1 MGSNFS
7 CTPEDDE
14 MYSIHEAA
22 APLFAQSSLR
32 VVSADTLRA
41 AEEVYI
47 PLQFTPSPSPMLG
60 KPRARAKS
68 RLPKQIKKLKLES
81 IVSGESWDSFGQGN
95 SQCRNLRQL
104 AGAKTFV
111 REETITR
118 CVSDRQSYRRVR
130 SSDKRASVPVQLL
143 QKQLAQFE
151 VSAQPRTSLPLFL
164 DFPRVSRE
172 RSEMYSEMD
181 SPMSEDIW
189 LMESTRS
196 RPGWASV
203 SAPSQEGG
211 SESNFGSFGSFKGTL
226 RDDNTMRRRI
236 GEILCHSDSQ
246 FYVPAPVLTP
256 IFSNKVRTFA
266 DEDEERF
273 SMIVNA
279 LEQKFHTLNHHTS
292 SSCDSG
298 SPSVSRL
305 LIGGTAFPSTP
316 GHSSNSG
323 SAFPLNPVL
332 KKVLSHGKTLPP
344 TPVLK
349 KPLSNSSGSG
359 FPENPVLKK
368 VLSSSSVGNQSIG
381 GGAFPQTPTHDARWI
396 TSFDDFERKCL
407 RQGGKLRPP
416 LNERES
422 LLRRFKTPQNS

>member
-14 MYSIHEAA
+14 MHSIHETAA
-22 APLFAQSSLR
+22 SLFAQSSLR

-41 AEEVYI
+41 GEEVYI
-47 PLQFTPSPSPMLG
+47 PLQFTPSPSPNLG
-60 KPRARAKS
+60 QPRARAKS
-68 RLPKQIKKLKLES
+68 RLPKQIKKRKLES
-81 IVSGESWDSFGQGN
+81 IVSGESWDSFGEGN

-111 REETITR
+111 RQETITR
-118 CVSDRQSYRRVR
+118 CVSDRLRYRRVR

-151 VSAQPRTSLPLFL
+151 VTAQPRTSLPLFL
-164 DFPRVSRE
+164 DISRVSTE
-172 RSEMYSEMD
+172 RSEMYSEVET
-181 SPMSEDIW
+181 PMLDMW

-203 SAPSQEGG
+203 SAPSQGG

-266 DEDEERF
+266 DEDEQRF

-279 LEQKFHTLNHHTS
+279 LEQKFHTLTHHTS

-298 SPSVSRL
+298 SPAVSK

-316 GHSSNSG
+316 AHS
-323 SAFPLNPVL
+323 
-332 KKVLSHGKTLPP
+332 
-344 TPVLK
+344 
-349 KPLSNSSGSG
+349 SSGSV

-368 VLSSSSVGNQSIG
+368 VLSSSSAGNQSIG
-381 GGAFPQTPTHDARWI
+381 GGAFPQTPTHDVSSAGWKVAA
-396 TSFDDFERKCL
+396 SLERT
-407 RQGGKLRPP
+407 RKLA
-416 LNERES
+416 S
-422 LLRRFKTPQNS
+422 KIQNSPELLENMARELEELSLKYIKYEQMMRATSMKSSNSENTAP